1 MTTVKFPS
9 ATEWVNNINTVNV
22 DPLYEY
28 SVRDALIQWSG
39 SINQINQPDPVEQ
52 LGRATMQASS
62 DVGIGLAEIING
74 DK

>member
-9 ATEWVNNINTVNV
+9 ATEWVNNNTVNI

-39 SINQINQPDPVEQ
+39 SFNNPPDQVEQ
-52 LGRATMQASS
+52 HGRATMQTSS
-62 DVGIGLAEIING
+62 DVGIGLAEIINS